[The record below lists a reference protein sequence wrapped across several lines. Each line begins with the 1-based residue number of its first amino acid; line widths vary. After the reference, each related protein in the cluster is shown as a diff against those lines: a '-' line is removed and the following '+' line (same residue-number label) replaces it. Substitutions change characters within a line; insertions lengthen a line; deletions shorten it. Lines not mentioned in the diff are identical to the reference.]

1 MLSYSTIP
9 RPSTLTPTVSRRTA
23 AKPPSGTAS
32 RSSGSSFRP
41 TRTPATA
48 NGRGFPPTVS
58 STTNQSHPDNSD
70 GFHWRGEVFEEL
82 LSWSGFVPN
91 QFARICTQNMK
102 LEATRLFLKDW
113 LASKET
119 IPRLGHYGNGSRVDP
134 DTLYQRH
141 LRNRGTVPEDILLRK
156 RAYALDRP
164 HVRPEQ
170 CYADFSRAW
179 QPFENL
185 VLKDKAYGE
194 KAWFG
199 EGGVEYVAFVGLRG
213 DEQIRVKR
221 VEERNA
227 GPGASGYEGEH
238 VYMPLADMAVA
249 RDDVNTF
256 WNRQDWGLSF
266 PKEGSLSNCVY
277 CFLKGMANLRSVH
290 DRMEKE
296 KRTEVSGFGSLLDT
310 PCDIAWWRR
319 IEAKYCR
326 DLKAEGRVIRGD
338 PKSTRIGFF
347 GNREFSYDILAKSE
361 EADLDRFSETLLPC
375 DCTE

>member
-1 MLSYSTIP
+1 MP
-9 RPSTLTPTVSRRTA
+9 SRRWQLPRSGAIPSVWPWRRNWPHYLGLLHKVIEQTQRRVLSGEAVA
-23 AKPPSGTAS
+23 AQEK
-32 RSSGSSFRP
+32 
-41 TRTPATA
+41 
-48 NGRGFPPTVS
+48 
-58 STTNQSHPDNSD
+58 
-70 GFHWRGEVFEEL
+70 
-82 LSWSGFVPN
+82 
-91 QFARICTQNMK
+91 IC
-102 LEATRLFLKDW
+102 
-113 LASKET
+113 S
-119 IPRLGHYGNGSRVDP
+119 HYGNESRIDSG
-134 DTLYQRH
+134 TLHQRH

-156 RAYALDRP
+156 RAYALARP

-185 VLKDKAYGE
+185 SLKGKAYGE

-238 VYMPLADMAVA
+238 VYMPLADMAVS
-249 RDDVNTF
+249 RDDANAF
-256 WNRQDWGLSF
+256 WDRQDWGLSF

-296 KRTEVSGFGSLLDT
+296 KRTEVSEFGSLLDT

-319 IEAKYCR
+319 IEAKYGR
-326 DLKAEGRVIRGD
+326 DLKAEGREIRGD
-338 PKSTRIGFF
+338 PKSTHIGFV

-361 EADLDRFSETLLPC
+361 GADLDRFSETLLPC